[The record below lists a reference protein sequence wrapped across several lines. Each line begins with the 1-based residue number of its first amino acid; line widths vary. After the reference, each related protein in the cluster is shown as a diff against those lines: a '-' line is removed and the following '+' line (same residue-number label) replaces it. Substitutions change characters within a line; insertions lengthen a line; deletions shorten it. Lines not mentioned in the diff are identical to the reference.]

1 MSTSQPLSAVAPCF
15 HPRKR
20 TSKPP
25 VASASYNS
33 SSDGALPFGA
43 RHSVR
48 VLPPAAQ
55 AAVLADTPRPPPPPP
70 FRSSHYCAPQP
81 KWFSQRKLGTTGVA
95 IPASSATA
103 VKESTSAA
111 ATNNSSR
118 RCAKKQTVTPSAS
131 AKSHDQPHS
140 APSGEAPYAFTL
152 SSLSDELHDFVEYVT
167 LNADEQISRRDLIHE
182 VEEAA
187 FSLWGATTQAR
198 VVVYGSYALGVSLP
212 TSDVDMAVVFRPL
225 PELSSGSSAAKS
237 ATHGESNIAVMT
249 MSTHDLLCRLHQLS
263 KKLNESPLLRCSVI
277 EQCRVPVVHIEDTW
291 SGMSGDVSMSVPD
304 LDAVVSMQKAWL
316 RNNSPLAKELIVVT
330 KAALKQWGLNSSFT
344 GGLSSTCVY
353 LLVQRFLA
361 EQEVLQTCKHN
372 QATDERHKML
382 AHVLRNGKE
391 EHESLCT
398 SPSSLSCGISSP
410 GAETES
416 TTTATTTPRATG
428 MSSPSLS
435 LGGEVSRAPSMC
447 GGDDEEVHQPN
458 PYLSRVSSPSQCRLG
473 STSRGVCD
481 DSIEISGPSSN
492 GTNELFAKTLLAF
505 WKYCGHDVFA
515 TGYEVSNTFLPTVEQ
530 LLTAEHSDLSRGA
543 FRLAEVQMLFKHSV
557 GVLEQLVAATH
568 TTFAGM
574 FNARPPTPLS
584 AILTDPRAAP
594 QHQPVSTQRRKRN
607 DHY

>member
-1 MSTSQPLSAVAPCF
+1 V
-15 HPRKR
+15 
-20 TSKPP
+20 
-25 VASASYNS
+25 
-33 SSDGALPFGA
+33 
-43 RHSVR
+43 
-48 VLPPAAQ
+48 
-55 AAVLADTPRPPPPPP
+55 
-70 FRSSHYCAPQP
+70 
-81 KWFSQRKLGTTGVA
+81 
-95 IPASSATA
+95 
-103 VKESTSAA
+103 
-111 ATNNSSR
+111 
-118 RCAKKQTVTPSAS
+118 S
-131 AKSHDQPHS
+131 AKSHDQQHS

-187 FSLWGATTQAR
+187 FSLWGATTHAR

-225 PELSSGSSAAKS
+225 PELSSGSSATKS
-237 ATHGESNIAVMT
+237 ATHGESNIAVTT

-263 KKLNESPLLRCSVI
+263 KKLNESPRLRCSVI

-316 RNNSPLAKELIVVT
+316 RNNSPLAKELIVIT

-361 EQEVLQTCKHN
+361 EKEVLQTCKHN
-372 QATDERHKML
+372 QTTERHQML

-391 EHESLCT
+391 ENRDESLST
-398 SPSSLSCGISSP
+398 SPSSLSCGISSL

-416 TTTATTTPRATG
+416 TTTTTPRTTG

-435 LGGEVSRAPSMC
+435 LGGEMSRAPSMC
-447 GGDDEEVHQPN
+447 GGDDDEVHQSTP
-458 PYLSRVSSPSQCRLG
+458 LSRVSSPSQLRLG
-473 STSRGVCD
+473 CTSRGVCD
-481 DSIEISGPSSN
+481 DRIEINGTSSN
-492 GTNELFAKTLLAF
+492 ATTELLAKTLLAF

-530 LLTAEHSDLSRGA
+530 LLTAEHTDLSRGA

-557 GVLEQLVAATH
+557 GVLEQLVAVTH

-594 QHQPVSTQRRKRN
+594 QQPVSIQRRKRN